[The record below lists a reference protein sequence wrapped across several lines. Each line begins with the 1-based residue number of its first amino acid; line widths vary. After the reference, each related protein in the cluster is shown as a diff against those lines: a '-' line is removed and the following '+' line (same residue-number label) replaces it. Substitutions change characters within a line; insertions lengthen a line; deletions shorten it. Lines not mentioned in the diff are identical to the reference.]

1 MQSSPRRWLIP
12 GLAAGLLLFFV
23 VAFLIL
29 GLSAIVFKR
38 RAVEPTSLQ
47 AGWVDPVSQ
56 IDVERVSPAT
66 ALLKLGG
73 KDDITAI
80 NSALRGGDVE
90 SAYSLIVL
98 SQRLPDE
105 ERIGSLLLVGKRYA
119 ADGNVNEARDVYRQ
133 INLIAVL
140 SPTLSD
146 FIRADALLQ
155 AGEELIDL
163 ELVNEAVVT
172 LNQARSIAFHS
183 VYLKPAHRKL
193 ILDRLIPAYSALG
206 IGRDAWEEL
215 EVVLLDPSGSD
226 DLPPA
231 AEGNPVLGTLASGT
245 QVDPGVQTVQTERER
260 QATALAEYVRDRG
273 GKVSGALVEDLAAAL
288 LVEDARRQGVYQAD
302 MLQTRQLVD
311 KIALMEDRVDWLTLK
326 YSVALQAQGLSL
338 VPAWE
343 QQLGGIQSE
352 LAKARQDLYALYGD
366 QIVTLPDVSQVNLA
380 WLELFRLE
388 LEMGRLGF
396 YPNYPE
402 EQLIAKLKEAT
413 ENLMAD
419 GIDQSMRVDTV
430 SEEDRPMFVLVE
442 GTDYG
447 KGLMP

>member
-1 MQSSPRRWLIP
+1 MQSRRWLIP
-12 GLAAGLLLFFV
+12 ALIAGLLLFFV

-47 AGWVDPVSQ
+47 AGWVDPVYQ
-56 IDVERVSPAT
+56 IDVEQVSPAT

-90 SAYSLIVL
+90 SAYSLVVL
-98 SQRLPDE
+98 SPQLSDE
-105 ERIGSLLLVGKRYA
+105 ERIGSLLLVGKRYV
-119 ADGNVNEARDVYRQ
+119 ADGNVDEARKVYRQ

-146 FIRADALLQ
+146 FARADALLQ
-155 AGEELIDL
+155 SSEELIDL
-163 ELVNEAVVT
+163 ELVNEALVT
-172 LNQARSIAFHS
+172 LNQARSIALHS

-193 ILDRLIPAYSALG
+193 ILDRLISAYSALG
-206 IGRDAWEEL
+206 VGREAWEEL
-215 EVVLLDPSGSD
+215 EVALDSGWFD
-226 DLPPA
+226 DDTSSVEA
-231 AEGNPVLGTLASGT
+231 VRPVLGGLASEE
-245 QVDPGVQTVQTERER
+245 QVDLEVQTVQTKRER
-260 QATALAEYVRDRG
+260 QATLLAEYIRDRG
-273 GKVSGALVEDLAAAL
+273 GKVSKALVEDLATAL
-288 LVEDARRQGVYQAD
+288 LVEDATRQGIYQAGI
-302 MLQTRQLVD
+302 LQASHLAD
-311 KIALMEDRVDWLTLK
+311 KIALMENRVDWLTLK

-343 QQLGGIQSE
+343 QQLGSIQSE

-366 QIVTLPDVSQVNLA
+366 QIVTLPDISQVDRA

-388 LEMGRLGF
+388 LEMGRLGL

-419 GIDQSMRVDTV
+419 GIEQSLRVDTV
-430 SEEDRPMFVLVE
+430 SEEEHPIFVLVDGE
-442 GTDYG
+442 DYG